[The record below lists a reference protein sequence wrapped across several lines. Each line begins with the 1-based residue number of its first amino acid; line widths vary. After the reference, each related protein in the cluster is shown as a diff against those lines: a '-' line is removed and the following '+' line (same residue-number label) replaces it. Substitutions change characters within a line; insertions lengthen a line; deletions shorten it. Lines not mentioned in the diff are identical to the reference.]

1 MAKVPNDVMV
11 ESRVALQAAEGARPI
26 LRKQYADEQKV
37 PMYLSP
43 MYRPYFGNMMD
54 VNINGVHIVF
64 PVDGS
69 TQSVPQTFADEIA
82 RRRMA
87 IDNMLTKQNRMSDVA
102 SNVEGAPGELSVF

>member
-11 ESRVALQAAEGARPI
+11 ESRMALQAAEGARPL
-26 LRKQYADEQKV
+26 LRKQYAEEPKV
-37 PMYLSP
+37 P
-43 MYRPYFGNMMD
+43 MYRPYFGNTMD
-54 VNINGVHIVF
+54 VNINGIHIIF

-69 TQSVPQTFADEIA
+69 TQTIPQTFADEIA

-102 SNVEGAPGELSVF
+102 SNVESAPGELSVF